1 MKKILKGITSLAAL
15 AFLAAGLTGCPGTT
29 GTNSG
34 ETSSDLWEDAVEIEE
49 LAGKEIS
56 WGKDANGAETSCI
69 VPLSLAKRLQ
79 KDSKIIF
86 ELDYNSIDAEYIQ
99 LHVDDGNWGAT
110 GVKDFYNK
118 KGAKVDSEEEVD
130 GETKTGRYKIDVIP
144 GTYYTVVTEDILD
157 KLKTGFGF
165 NGNFKL
171 VKAGLTNLAEAEEPA
186 PEAEVGDV
194 VYSAEGEALTVNLAQ
209 NAYDAQDGKGNIV
222 RGIQFAG
229 SGSIY
234 LPAGAKAG
242 DVYEISLAGKADA
255 AFSARVQFLDASW
268 GGIVSTDT
276 GDDIPLTDFTAK
288 DFELTL
294 KVKFNTSTADGFKFV
309 IGNTEEGAEART
321 LTLTSFTIKKIAE
334 GESTEGETKP
344 AEDPEEGKTD
354 EEGETTAD
362 DRPEV
367 GTVVYTA
374 SGDAL
379 TISLPQNI
387 YGEPAV
393 SHGVQF
399 APAGTTYLPKGA
411 KNGEAYTITLKGS
424 ADAAFEA
431 NIQFLTSSWGGFGE
445 AVHANFTTDAF
456 EVSGEYT
463 FGSDTGDGFMFV
475 ISNTDPECTAKTLTL
490 TEFTIK
496 RTK

>member
-56 WGKDANGAETSCI
+56 WGNGADGKAASCV

-86 ELDYNSIDAEYIQ
+86 ELDYNSIDTEYIQ
-99 LHVDDGNWGAT
+99 IHVDDGNWGAT
-110 GVKDFYNK
+110 GVKDYYNK
-118 KGAKVDSEEEVD
+118 KGVKIDSEEEVD
-130 GETKTGRYKIDVIP
+130 GDTKTGRYKIDVIP
-144 GTYYTVVTEDILD
+144 GTYYTVVTEDLLD

-171 VKAGLTNLAEAEEPA
+171 VKAGITNLAEPEEPA

-194 VYSAEGEALTVNLAQ
+194 VYSAEGDALTINLAQ
-209 NAYDAQDGKGNIV
+209 NAYDAGDGKGNIV
-222 RGIQFAG
+222 HGIQYAG

-234 LPAGAKAG
+234 IPAGAKAE

-276 GDDIPLTDFTAK
+276 GDDIPLTDFTAE

-294 KVKFNTSTADGFKFV
+294 KVKFNSASADGFKFV

-334 GESTEGETKP
+334 GESTEGET
-344 AEDPEEGKTD
+344 DPEEG
-354 EEGETTAD
+354 ES
-362 DRPEV
+362 
-367 GTVVYTA
+367 GTVTPYSATDLTVTTVNNAYSA
-374 SGDAL
+374 SEHGIQAKITVRKGDAL
-379 TISLPQNI
+379 KGLSKGDTLEVVMKGTASKD
-387 YGEPAV
+387 
-393 SHGVQF
+393 F
-399 APAGTTYLPKGA
+399 APQVFFMDNTAAGGYSNL
-411 KNGEAYTITLKGS
+411 GE
-424 ADAAFEA
+424 
-431 NIQFLTSSWGGFGE
+431 WGDK
-445 AVHANFTTDAF
+445 VNFTTEAFFIIHDITLTANGPSSDEADAF
-456 EVSGEYT
+456 V
-463 FGSDTGDGFMFV
+463 FV
-475 ISNTDPECTAKTLTL
+475 IDYDETEAKADLENVTFNF
-490 TEFTIK
+490 TEFSV
-496 RTK
+496 TKK